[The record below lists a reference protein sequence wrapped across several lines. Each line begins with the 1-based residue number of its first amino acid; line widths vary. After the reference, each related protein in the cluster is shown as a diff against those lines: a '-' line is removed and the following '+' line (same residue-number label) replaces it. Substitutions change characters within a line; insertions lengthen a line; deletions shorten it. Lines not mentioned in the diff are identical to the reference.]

1 MMKRRISPVRRR
13 WHTAAVLALG
23 AIIGTMLVAQPA
35 GAHFVPS
42 ISHIWAHIKG
52 KADKRYLP
60 ASGNLRSGKLIRGV
74 YSVGHH
80 GDVDP
85 EFDWADINFRTPLA
99 SAPTPHFIA
108 FGDTPPAQCPGSVTN
123 PKALTGQLCVYEQ
136 TGANRSVTIVNPLN
150 NDQGEASRFGAS
162 VFLIMNGSPP
172 LQFYSRGSWAVR
184 AP

>member
-1 MMKRRISPVRRR
+1 MRARGSHVARR
-13 WHTAAVLALG
+13 WRTAVVLALG
-23 AIIGTMLVAQPA
+23 AIIGTMLIAQPA

-42 ISHIWAHIKG
+42 ITHIWAHIKG
-52 KADKRYLP
+52 KADQRYLP
-60 ASGNLRSGKLIRGV
+60 SSGNLRSGTLIRGV

-80 GDVDP
+80 GDVNP

-108 FGDTPPAQCPGSVTN
+108 SGGVAPAQCPGSVTN
-123 PKALTGQLCVYEQ
+123 PRALAGHLCVYEE
-136 TGANRSVTIVNPLN
+136 TGANRTVTIVNQLN
-150 NDQGEASRFGAS
+150 NAQNAASRFGAA
-162 VFLIMNGSPP
+162 VFLVMNGSPP